1 MIEKIKEFFS
11 VWILILIINQ
21 IIIGC
26 FLPGCIIAS
35 IPHTAIITF
44 LLLSFSKD
52 DKEENKKDD
61 FFNETNKTKKY
72 VCKAEYEDI
81 KVKQDSLKT
90 KGNEYEKYIG
100 KKFEEKGELVIY
112 NGFIKGYED
121 KGVDLISINNNT
133 YNINLIQCKNWTN
146 KPIYLEDIQ
155 EIYNKLSQYDF
166 DFFNLPI
173 WQINKYLQL
182 KKKETYIRNIIKN
195 VEQNFEN
202 FTIRKTLY
210 IGSGKVIDFS
220 AYEHLTKIKPNI
232 FRYKDMKIV
241 IHKLERI

>member
-1 MIEKIKEFFS
+1 MISKLIKYWKFWVFVLILHQIVVLGGCFALS
-11 VWILILIINQ
+11 CILIGIIN
-21 IIIGC
+21 IGV
-26 FLPGCIIAS
+26 IA
-35 IPHTAIITF
+35 F
-44 LLLSFSKD
+44 LLSYFSTD
-52 DKEENKKDD
+52 DNKQDNKQDD
-61 FFNETNKTKKY
+61 FFKD
-72 VCKAEYEDI
+72 VFDEDEDEEI
-81 KVKQDSLKT
+81 KVEQHPLKT

-121 KGVDLISINNNT
+121 KGVDLISISNNT

-155 EIYNKLSQYDF
+155 EIYTKLSQYDF
-166 DFFNLPI
+166 DFFDTPP
-173 WQINKYLQL
+173 WRINKYLKF
-182 KKKETYIRNIIKN
+182 KKRHNYIRNILKN
-195 VEQNFEN
+195 VKQNFEN

-220 AYEHLTKIKPNI
+220 AYGHLKKIKPNI

>member
-1 MIEKIKEFFS
+1 MISKLIKYWKFWVFVLILHQIVVLGGCFALS
-11 VWILILIINQ
+11 CILIGIIN
-21 IIIGC
+21 IGV
-26 FLPGCIIAS
+26 IA
-35 IPHTAIITF
+35 F
-44 LLLSFSKD
+44 LLSYFSTD
-52 DKEENKKDD
+52 DNKQDNKQDD
-61 FFNETNKTKKY
+61 FFKD
-72 VCKAEYEDI
+72 VFDEDEEI
-81 KVKQDSLKT
+81 KVEQHPLKT

-121 KGVDLISINNNT
+121 KGIDLISICHKT

-166 DFFNLPI
+166 DFFDIPI

-220 AYEHLTKIKPNI
+220 VYNHLTKIKPNI

-241 IHKLERI
+241 VYKIVS

>member
-11 VWILILIINQ
+11 VWIVILIINQ
-21 IIIGC
+21 IIIDC
-26 FLPGCIIAS
+26 FELSCIINS
-35 IPHTAIITF
+35 IPHTVIITF

-166 DFFNLPI
+166 DFFDIPI

-182 KKKETYIRNIIKN
+182 KREESNIKNILKN

-220 AYEHLTKIKPNI
+220 VYEHLTKIKPNI

-241 IHKLERI
+241 VYPI